1 MLAGLDM
8 LLTVGPT
15 KRETELWRMQKGQR
29 VVCCTAVYLPLGV
42 DLRLLD
48 CGDMLRTELFRDSYA
63 LSARSRK
70 WQRTLPKSGWQ
81 EPRATEPP
89 SPLPPNSTSHE

>member
-29 VVCCTAVYLPLGV
+29 EVRCVAVHLPVGV

-48 CGDMLRTELFRDSYA
+48 GTDMLRTPLVKNPSPVPATSEQ
-63 LSARSRK
+63 
-70 WQRTLPKSGWQ
+70 WRTMLKQASWTAQ
-81 EPRATEPP
+81 EPR
-89 SPLPPNSTSHE
+89 